1 MRLHG
6 PRRFLE
12 SKSGNRPE
20 ECEDVSRISYPAGD
34 GPARIVLCDGASE
47 SAFAREWAEILTRS
61 FVRRP
66 LDLSGLDS
74 PSLFGWLGSC
84 GEEWDGVVPWDRI
97 PWHGEAKTNAGAFAT
112 LLGMAIT
119 PTHNGTGAVE
129 WQAVAIGDSC
139 LFIVRD
145 DALLL
150 SFPLDSPAQFDNT
163 PHLLCSNPK
172 NNGGL
177 WERVRQLEGICLP
190 GDLIM
195 LASDALA
202 CWMLQQCDSG
212 DKPWEAFEDMRT
224 DGEWARWVQARRDER
239 TMSNDDT
246 TLIAVKVR

>member
-1 MRLHG
+1 MH
-6 PRRFLE
+6 PPKRFRE
-12 SKSGNRPE
+12 SKSGNSPE
-20 ECEDVSRISYPAGD
+20 ECEDATWISYPAGN
-34 GPARIVLCDGASE
+34 GPARLALCDGASE

-66 LDLSGLDS
+66 LDLPVLDS
-74 PSLFGWLGSC
+74 PSLFGWLASC
-84 GEEWDGVVPWDRI
+84 GKEWDGEVPWDRI
-97 PWHGEAKTNAGAFAT
+97 PWHGEAKTKAGALAT

-119 PTHNGTGAVE
+119 PACNGSGGVE

-145 DALLL
+145 NALLL

-177 WERVRQLEGICLP
+177 WDRVRQLEGTCLP
-190 GDLIM
+190 GDLII

-202 CWMLQQCDSG
+202 CWILQQCDSG
-212 DKPWEAFEDMRT
+212 DKPWEVFEDVQT
-224 DGEWARWVQARRDER
+224 DGEWASWVQARRNER

-246 TLIAVKVR
+246 TLIAVNVR